1 MPDSPAERRAQLSSL
16 PSPSEVTTPYP
27 VTTTIG
33 RPALSFFAAIS
44 SPSAGGFHQ
53 RQALA
58 PPMADAG
65 HDHLVDRAFGRRLDS
80 RFIPRREELTTADDG
95 RGQRNI
101 HGKLR
106 LHGMADIGAGRP

>member
-16 PSPSEVTTPYP
+16 PSPKEVTTPYP

-33 RPALSFFAAIS
+33 RPALSVFAAIS
-44 SPSAGGFHQ
+44 SPSAGRFDQ
-53 RQALA
+53 RQTFA
-58 PPMADAG
+58 PPMPDAG
-65 HDHLVDRAFGRRLDS
+65 HDYLVDRALGRRFDS
-80 RFIPRREELTTADDG
+80 RFIPRRKEFTTADNG

-106 LHGMADIGAGRP
+106 LH